1 MEKKLVIIDGSSL
14 LYRAFYALPPTM
26 TSPDGIPTNA
36 VYGFLR
42 MLLGLYR
49 DLDPEYMAVTFDK
62 DRHTFRT
69 EMYEGYKATRKP
81 APDELVPQFD
91 LIRDVMQVMGVAVY
105 SLDGY
110 EGDDILGTLSLRYEK
125 EMPVNI
131 VTGDRDALQLSSS
144 RTTVFL
150 TQKGIT
156 NMAAMTPEAVFE
168 KYHIEP
174 RQVIDMK
181 ALMGDTAD
189 NIPGVPGIGEKTALK
204 LITQYDDLNNLY
216 AHVEEIKG
224 AQGKKLIANKELA
237 YLSYDLATIKRDV
250 PLETSLEEMHQPV
263 HFEEMRVLFQKLG
276 INLLQQFAG
285 LPRFRALAEA
295 KKEKS
300 RAELVK
306 ALPWKGETFDE
317 KVAALLID
325 RSGIAPFFTARSAVV
340 VSEGRAYT
348 AVPAQYEKLAEALAK
363 AKAVVTVDAKALQES
378 DFPADSLPLFDVQL
392 ASYLLDP
399 ARVTYP
405 YRTWQGSMKCPKSLR
420 MRWKISQTRAVSSEI
435 SCRRSMDRAAA
446 SSRKME

>member
-204 LITQYDDLNNLY
+204 LITQYDNLNNLY

-237 YLSYDLATIKRDV
+237 YLSCDRRPSSATCRWRRLWKKCISPFILRKCV
-250 PLETSLEEMHQPV
+250 SFSKSSGSIFCSSSPV
-263 HFEEMRVLFQKLG
+263 
-276 INLLQQFAG
+276 
-285 LPRFRALAEA
+285 FRASVRWR
-295 KKEKS
+295 KRSKR
-300 RAELVK
+300 RAG
-306 ALPWKGETFDE
+306 P
-317 KVAALLID
+317 
-325 RSGIAPFFTARSAVV
+325 
-340 VSEGRAYT
+340 
-348 AVPAQYEKLAEALAK
+348 
-363 AKAVVTVDAKALQES
+363 
-378 DFPADSLPLFDVQL
+378 SL
-392 ASYLLDP
+392 
-399 ARVTYP
+399 
-405 YRTWQGSMKCPKSLR
+405 
-420 MRWKISQTRAVSSEI
+420 
-435 SCRRSMDRAAA
+435 
-446 SSRKME
+446 

>member
-62 DRHTFRT
+62 DRHTLRT

-181 ALMGDTAD
+181 ALMGDTA
-189 NIPGVPGIGEKTALK
+189 
-204 LITQYDDLNNLY
+204 LY
-216 AHVEEIKG
+216 AVV
-224 AQGKKLIANKELA
+224 AELA
-237 YLSYDLATIKRDV
+237 DALSSGGSGVIRESSNLSDRTTKMRKSSSIGWAFLLRLPEWSVGLFSLAACLAPPCGRYFCIGILRKRR
-250 PLETSLEEMHQPV
+250 S
-263 HFEEMRVLFQKLG
+263 
-276 INLLQQFAG
+276 FAFAARRRMCTRS
-285 LPRFRALAEA
+285 PWEA
-295 KKEKS
+295 
-300 RAELVK
+300 
-306 ALPWKGETFDE
+306 
-317 KVAALLID
+317 
-325 RSGIAPFFTARSAVV
+325 
-340 VSEGRAYT
+340 
-348 AVPAQYEKLAEALAK
+348 
-363 AKAVVTVDAKALQES
+363 
-378 DFPADSLPLFDVQL
+378 SLPG
-392 ASYLLDP
+392 AI
-399 ARVTYP
+399 
-405 YRTWQGSMKCPKSLR
+405 M
-420 MRWKISQTRAVSSEI
+420 I
-435 SCRRSMDRAAA
+435 
-446 SSRKME
+446 

>member
-224 AQGKKLIANKELA
+224 AQGKKL
-237 YLSYDLATIKRDV
+237 
-250 PLETSLEEMHQPV
+250 
-263 HFEEMRVLFQKLG
+263 
-276 INLLQQFAG
+276 
-285 LPRFRALAEA
+285 
-295 KKEKS
+295 
-300 RAELVK
+300 
-306 ALPWKGETFDE
+306 
-317 KVAALLID
+317 
-325 RSGIAPFFTARSAVV
+325 
-340 VSEGRAYT
+340 
-348 AVPAQYEKLAEALAK
+348 
-363 AKAVVTVDAKALQES
+363 
-378 DFPADSLPLFDVQL
+378 
-392 ASYLLDP
+392 
-399 ARVTYP
+399 
-405 YRTWQGSMKCPKSLR
+405 
-420 MRWKISQTRAVSSEI
+420 TRE
-435 SCRRSMDRAAA
+435 
-446 SSRKME
+446 

>member
-204 LITQYDDLNNLY
+204 LIISMPMSKRSKARRERSLLR
-216 AHVEEIKG
+216 IKSWPIFPMTWRPLS
-224 AQGKKLIANKELA
+224 ATCRWRRLWKKCISPFILRKCVSCSKSSGSIFC
-237 YLSYDLATIKRDV
+237 S
-250 PLETSLEEMHQPV
+250 SLP
-263 HFEEMRVLFQKLG
+263 
-276 INLLQQFAG
+276 A
-285 LPRFRALAEA
+285 FRASVHWR
-295 KKEKS
+295 KRRRS
-300 RAELVK
+300 RAG
-306 ALPWKGETFDE
+306 P
-317 KVAALLID
+317 
-325 RSGIAPFFTARSAVV
+325 
-340 VSEGRAYT
+340 
-348 AVPAQYEKLAEALAK
+348 
-363 AKAVVTVDAKALQES
+363 
-378 DFPADSLPLFDVQL
+378 SL
-392 ASYLLDP
+392 
-399 ARVTYP
+399 
-405 YRTWQGSMKCPKSLR
+405 
-420 MRWKISQTRAVSSEI
+420 
-435 SCRRSMDRAAA
+435 
-446 SSRKME
+446 

>member
-1 MEKKLVIIDGSSL
+1 
-14 LYRAFYALPPTM
+14 
-26 TSPDGIPTNA
+26 
-36 VYGFLR
+36 
-42 MLLGLYR
+42 
-49 DLDPEYMAVTFDK
+49 
-62 DRHTFRT
+62 
-69 EMYEGYKATRKP
+69 
-81 APDELVPQFD
+81 
-91 LIRDVMQVMGVAVY
+91 MGVAVY

-204 LITQYDDLNNLY
+204 LITQYDNLNNLY

-224 AQGKKLIANKELA
+224 AQGKKLTANKELA

-276 INLLQQFAG
+276 INLLQQFAD

-300 RAELVK
+300 QRELVK
-306 ALPWKGETFDE
+306 AEPWQGEAFDE
-317 KVAALLID
+317 KIAALLID

-348 AVPAQYEKLAEALAK
+348 AVPAQYEKLAEA
-363 AKAVVTVDAKALQES
+363 
-378 DFPADSLPLFDVQL
+378 
-392 ASYLLDP
+392 
-399 ARVTYP
+399 
-405 YRTWQGSMKCPKSLR
+405 
-420 MRWKISQTRAVSSEI
+420 
-435 SCRRSMDRAAA
+435 
-446 SSRKME
+446 SRKRKRW